1 MKTSLMK
8 LWVKLK
14 THKFRKKLKNNILKG
29 SLLII
34 VASFLIFLTYEE
46 CMQERNKELISYLN
60 DHENIFEYIS
70 IKETINVLE
79 NKTGIVIFVNDRKDI
94 NKFIDLLYD
103 KDKNIPL
110 YICNVKN
117 DETILKL
124 DETDNIIVKQR
135 PSKDYKNLLERLGSF
150 TEEYYFKKD
159 DEIIETDYKRIIT
172 PMVLFVKNGKTMFS
186 HYISDEELT
195 NEELLDI
202 YSKGFE
208 LVMKEE

>member
-14 THKFRKKLKNNILKG
+14 THKFKKKFKNNIVKG
-29 SLLII
+29 SLLLIA
-34 VASFLIFLTYEE
+34 ASFLIFLTYKE
-46 CMQERNKELISYLN
+46 CMQERNKELVSFLN
-60 DHENIFEYIS
+60 SHNNIFEYLS
-70 IKETINVLE
+70 IKETLKVLE
-79 NKTGIVIFVNDRKDI
+79 DKTGIVVFVNDRKDI

-103 KDKNIPL
+103 KDNSVPL
-110 YICNVKN
+110 YVCNVKS

-124 DETDNIIVKQR
+124 DEEDNVIVKQR

-150 TEEYYFKKD
+150 TEEYYLKKE

-195 NEELLDI
+195 DEELLDI

-208 LVMKEE
+208 LVVE

>member
-1 MKTSLMK
+1 MK

-14 THKFRKKLKNNILKG
+14 THKFRKKIKNNILKG

-208 LVMKEE
+208 LVEEE

>member
-1 MKTSLMK
+1 
-8 LWVKLK
+8 
-14 THKFRKKLKNNILKG
+14 
-29 SLLII
+29 
-34 VASFLIFLTYEE
+34 
-46 CMQERNKELISYLN
+46 MQERNKELVSFLN
-60 DHENIFEYIS
+60 SHNNIFEYLS
-70 IKETINVLE
+70 IKETLKVLE
-79 NKTGIVIFVNDRKDI
+79 DKTGIVVFVNDRKDI

-103 KDKNIPL
+103 KDNSVPL
-110 YICNVKN
+110 YVCNVKS

-124 DETDNIIVKQR
+124 DEEDNVIVKQR

-150 TEEYYFKKD
+150 TEEYYLKKE

-195 NEELLDI
+195 DEELLDI

-208 LVMKEE
+208 LVVE